1 MLRAYRVLAL
11 MLSDLY
17 ALFNCHKP
25 ISYFW
30 KEGQQTLNATRV
42 LQEVTKSLWTVGWTG
57 PSCCQGQSRKHSGGE
72 REKRWQLPRR
82 RVSSPVFASGS
93 DSKDS
98 TCNAG
103 DQSLSPRL
111 GRSPGERKGFPF
123 QYSGLENSKGCIV
136 HGVTKSWTQLSDF
149 HYIGPNKSVMWPREY
164 IMMCVHSATNNLR
177 CYITR
182 QIHCFQNMGQE
193 SLTIAILAN
202 CSFPT
207 TFKISNNCRFTGS
220 CKEK

>member
-93 DSKDS
+93 DSKES

-123 QYSGLENSKGCIV
+123 QYSGLENFMDRGALQATV
-136 HGVTKSWTQLSDF
+136 HGVAKSRTWLSNFHFHIYNCTLVHLTFTQLVYF
-149 HYIGPNKSVMWPREY
+149 CLFLN
-164 IMMCVHSATNNLR
+164 
-177 CYITR
+177 
-182 QIHCFQNMGQE
+182 
-193 SLTIAILAN
+193 
-202 CSFPT
+202 
-207 TFKISNNCRFTGS
+207 
-220 CKEK
+220 